1 MTRALV
7 TGAAGFIGGAL
18 VRSLLSRG
26 WEVHALLGQT
36 CRVAALEDVRER
48 LGLHSHDGSMAGM
61 EAILAATK
69 PDIVFHLASLFLSEH
84 RPDDIEGLIRSNIL
98 LSTQLTEAMTLAGST
113 RLINTGTSW
122 QHFERAD
129 YRPVNLYA
137 ATKQC
142 FEDIL
147 SFYHDARGLS
157 CTTLKLFDTYG
168 SGDSRGKLISILME
182 AAQQGR
188 ALDLSPGGQV
198 VDLLHVEDVVEAFR
212 LAAER
217 LLAAPEPILD
227 AFLLSGTRLTLRELV
242 ECLQRATG
250 KQVQANWGA
259 RAYRNREVM
268 VPQVPGETLPGWTAK
283 VELTKGLADGFRAM
297 EASR

>member
-142 FEDIL
+142 FEDII

-250 KQVQANWGA
+250 KQIQANWGG
-259 RAYRNREVM
+259 RTYRNREVM
-268 VPQVPGETLPGWTAK
+268 VPPVPGETLPGWTAK